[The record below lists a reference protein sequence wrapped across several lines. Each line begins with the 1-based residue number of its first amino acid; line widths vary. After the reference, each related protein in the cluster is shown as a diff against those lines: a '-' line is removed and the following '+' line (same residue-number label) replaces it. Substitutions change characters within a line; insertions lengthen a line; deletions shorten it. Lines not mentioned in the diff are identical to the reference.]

1 MQFINNS
8 MKLIKKI
15 CIFGELLFC
24 IAANAQQKI
33 TNLSP
38 IPDATKQT
46 IEQYISTHSI
56 DEMNKDTVVL
66 SNIYS
71 LIGYSCVDKYLGET
85 TGSFIVVGQ
94 DYQYKDLKL
103 QSNEKLLYVLTE
115 NGYEQTPVDKEIIKK
130 KIRGYFALND
140 DNSYFYR
147 NDTFVVKAIN
157 IDGKK
162 NIFLHCISYP
172 RKYILDFD
180 SDKKKAPK
188 IDRKELIN
196 IE

>member
-1 MQFINNS
+1 M
-8 MKLIKKI
+8 
-15 CIFGELLFC
+15 
-24 IAANAQQKI
+24 AANAQQKI
-33 TNLSP
+33 TSLLP

-46 IEQYISTHSI
+46 IKQYISTHSI

-71 LIGYSCVDKYLGET
+71 LIGYTYVDKYFGES

-94 DYQYKDLKL
+94 DYQYKDLEL
-103 QSNEKLLYVLTE
+103 QNNEKLLYVLTE
-115 NGYEQTPVDKEIIKK
+115 NGYEQTPVDKETIKK

-140 DNSYFYR
+140 DNSNFYR
-147 NDTFVVKAIN
+147 NDTFVVRAIN

-162 NIFLHCISYP
+162 KIFLHCISYP
-172 RKYILDFD
+172 QKYILDLD
-180 SDKKKAPK
+180 SDKKEAPK
-188 IDRKELIN
+188 IDRNELIN

>member
-1 MQFINNS
+1 
-8 MKLIKKI
+8 MKQIKKI
-15 CIFGELLFC
+15 CIFSELLFC

-46 IEQYISTHSI
+46 IEQYISTHPI

-71 LIGYSCVDKYLGET
+71 LIGYSYVDKYLGEL

-115 NGYEQTPVDKEIIKK
+115 NGYEQTPIDKETIKK
-130 KIRGYFALND
+130 KIKGYFALND
-140 DNSYFYR
+140 NNSYFYR
-147 NDTFVVKAIN
+147 NDSFVVKAN
-157 IDGKK
+157 IVGGKK
-162 NIFLHCISYP
+162 KFFLHCISYP
-172 RKYILDFD
+172 QKYILDLD
-180 SDKKKAPK
+180 SDKKKAPT
-188 IDRKELIN
+188 IDRNELIN
-196 IE
+196 IQ

>member
-1 MQFINNS
+1 MEQ
-8 MKLIKKI
+8 IKKI
-15 CIFGELLFC
+15 CVFSELLFC

-33 TNLSP
+33 ISLSP

-46 IEQYISTHSI
+46 IEQYISTHAI
-56 DEMNKDTVVL
+56 EEMNKDTVVL
-66 SNIYS
+66 SNVYS
-71 LIGYSCVDKYLGET
+71 LIGYDYEDKYLGEL

-130 KIRGYFALND
+130 KIRGYFALNN

-147 NDTFVVKAIN
+147 NDTFAVKAMN
-157 IDGKK
+157 VDGKK
-162 NIFLHCISYP
+162 DVILHCISYP
-172 RKYILDFD
+172 QKYILDFD
-180 SDKKKAPK
+180 SDKKEAHK
-188 IDRKELIN
+188 IDRNELMN
-196 IE
+196 IK